1 MKNTRLKSALNGRTL
16 NPINPSQNSH
26 RRLGGMLSPTV
37 SALNA
42 HFRITTNEDGYPVSQ
57 NAKSSNKINRASGTL
72 PVWVNSG
79 RIVDFA
85 RIRTKSAVKDP
96 VRPTTA
102 KTNNT
107 SHAAYKQGPLSQGT
121 AQMQTTS

>member
-1 MKNTRLKSALNGRTL
+1 
-16 NPINPSQNSH
+16 
-26 RRLGGMLSPTV
+26 MLF
-37 SALNA
+37 L
-42 HFRITTNEDGYPVSQ
+42 TT
-57 NAKSSNKINRASGTL
+57 INRASGTL

-79 RIVDFA
+79 RVIDFA

-107 SHAAYKQGPLSQGT
+107 SHVGYKHGALSQGT
-121 AQMQTTS
+121 APMQTNSQG